1 MFLSFSFSF
10 DEFRHQYFQIILFI
24 VLIVLIYIYIYIWQE
39 LVDEYGIEAMPTFVL
54 MRSGKELDR
63 VVGTQKD
70 QLLNFII
77 QHK

>member
-1 MFLSFSFSF
+1 MFLSFSFSFSF

-24 VLIVLIYIYIYIWQE
+24 VLIVLIYIWQE